1 MHNYTLPLQSQTKN
15 RESGGIE
22 EGPYPDMELTIAQIR
37 MKADIIKTYKTTDEL
52 VPGDFVY
59 LICSGLKN
67 DGGIPDAM
75 F

>member
-1 MHNYTLPLQSQTKN
+1 
-15 RESGGIE
+15 
-22 EGPYPDMELTIAQIR
+22 MELTIAQIR

-75 F
+75 FWIDHDIREKEDFVNVPVLCEVEKVIFR